1 LAHLHIDVEQPS
13 SPTNVIRAATAAAM
27 RYGLTAYDASYVDLA
42 AREGLTLATLDTP
55 MRQVAERFGIAIFQS
70 A

>member
-13 SPTNVIRAATAAAM
+13 SPANVIRTATAAAM

-42 AREGLTLATLDTP
+42 AREGLMLATLDTP